1 MKPAVPCPAPALQE
15 AGLFS
20 PDEDSPFSPAM
31 PSPFVELDEPPAPVT
46 PVRVIVP
53 YGDFLERR
61 KERYGAASEFARQDA
76 EGSRK

>member
-15 AGLFS
+15 
-20 PDEDSPFSPAM
+20 DSLDSPAM
-31 PSPFVELDEPPAPVT
+31 PSLFVEADEPPSPVT

-61 KERYGAASEFARQDA
+61 KERYGAASGFARQDV
-76 EGSRK
+76 EGGRK

>member
-15 AGLFS
+15 
-20 PDEDSPFSPAM
+20 DSPLSPAM
-31 PSPFVELDEPPAPVT
+31 PSLFVEPDEEPQPVT

-76 EGSRK
+76 EGSRNV

>member
-15 AGLFS
+15 DGLFS
-20 PDEDSPFSPAM
+20 PEEDSPFSPAM
-31 PSPFVELDEPPAPVT
+31 PSPFVEPDEPSPAT

-61 KERYGAASEFARQDA
+61 KERYGAASEFARQDV

>member
-15 AGLFS
+15 DSGVGPDMPS
-20 PDEDSPFSPAM
+20 QSVEPDESAP
-31 PSPFVELDEPPAPVT
+31 PVT